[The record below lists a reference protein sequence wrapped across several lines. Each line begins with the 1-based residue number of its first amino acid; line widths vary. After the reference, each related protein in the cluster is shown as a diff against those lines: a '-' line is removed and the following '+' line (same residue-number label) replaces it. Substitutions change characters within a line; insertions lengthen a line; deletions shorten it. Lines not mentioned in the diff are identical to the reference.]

1 MTTLEKKVDALC
13 RMSLAPDDS
22 TFQSAV
28 DELRVLMAEQQIG
41 QLISSSPMMDHIKNT
56 LTDLGVPYGI
66 VGRKYLED
74 AIKLAIDKP
83 ALIQGITKTAGLYDT
98 VAQKNDTTPDRLSRA
113 IRHGIELAWTRGDPD
128 IHQQIFGGT
137 IDPDKGK
144 PTNRE
149 FIATVAQYIQRGC

>member
-1 MTTLEKKVDALC
+1 MTLLEKKVDALC
-13 RMSLAPDDS
+13 RLDLAEDDAA
-22 TFQSAV
+22 FNAALE
-28 DELRVLMAEQQIG
+28 ELRRLMAESESYTPQM
-41 QLISSSPMMDHIKNT
+41 PMRVRIQEA
-56 LTDLGVPYGI
+56 LSQLGVPYGI

-83 ALIQGITKTAGLYDT
+83 TLIQGITKTAGLYDT

-144 PTNRE
+144 PTNR
-149 FIATVAQYIQRGC
+149 

>member
-28 DELRVLMAEQQIG
+28 DELRVLMDEQR
-41 QLISSSPMMDHIKNT
+41 ISSSPMIDQIKNT

-66 VGRKYLED
+66 VVRKYLED

-83 ALIQGITKTAGLYDT
+83 ALIQGITKAAGLYDT

-149 FIATVAQYIQRGC
+149 FIATVAQYIQRES